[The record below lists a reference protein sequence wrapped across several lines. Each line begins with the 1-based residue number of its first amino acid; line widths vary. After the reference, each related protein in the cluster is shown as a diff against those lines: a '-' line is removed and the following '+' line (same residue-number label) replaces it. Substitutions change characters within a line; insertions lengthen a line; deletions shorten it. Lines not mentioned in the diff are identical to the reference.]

1 MNIAKRV
8 MKAEKIAEYVRENL
22 LTEEN
27 AFDNGEINWNFV
39 EADLELIACGLND
52 ERSVRD
58 PLPEP
63 DFKMGNFEEIEAA
76 FDLIHR
82 THIS

>member
-22 LTEEN
+22 LVKCN

-39 EADLELIACGLND
+39 EADLCLIAKGLND
-52 ERSVRD
+52 ERGVRD
-58 PLPEP
+58 PLPTP
-63 DFKMGNFEEIEAA
+63 DFEIGNYEEIEAA